1 MAKVGAARKTSR
13 KSRAPLWAA
22 VTCEG
27 LLADGTLH
35 LALAP
40 NGASYAACGPP
51 AVAHEPPTAEWP
63 LISALQQTPP
73 YKLYNRVAD
82 YRF

>member
-22 VTCEG
+22 VSCEG
-27 LLADGTLH
+27 LLADGILH

-40 NGASYAACGPP
+40 NASYAACGPP
-51 AVAHEPPTAEWP
+51 AVAHEPPTAE
-63 LISALQQTPP
+63 
-73 YKLYNRVAD
+73 
-82 YRF
+82 